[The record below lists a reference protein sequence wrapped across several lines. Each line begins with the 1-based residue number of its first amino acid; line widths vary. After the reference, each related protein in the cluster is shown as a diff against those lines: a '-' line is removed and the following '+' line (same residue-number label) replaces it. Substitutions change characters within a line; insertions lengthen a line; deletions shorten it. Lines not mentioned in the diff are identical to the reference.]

1 MLKLFWVFKNGHE
14 WNKTF
19 HHHDEVNTYINT
31 CGLISHPDIVSVYLW
46 NDNVR
51 ITYKGAA
58 A

>member
-19 HHHDEVNTYINT
+19 QQPDEVTMFINT
-31 CGLISHPDIVSVYLW
+31 CGLVNHPDVVSVYLM

-51 ITYKGAA
+51 ITYKA
-58 A
+58 